1 MILLLLFFFDIIY
14 MIGKRDNMNKKGQ
27 ALVEFILILPVL
39 LLILMA
45 IIDIGN
51 IFLTKYTL
59 NNDLDT
65 VTNLYQNSDLKN
77 LGTYLAN
84 ENLTLDDK
92 TQNGM
97 TTLTIKKHIEINAP
111 ILSSILGENYEV
123 TSSKVIYE
131 DLGGLNGE

>member
-1 MILLLLFFFDIIY
+1 
-14 MIGKRDNMNKKGQ
+14 MNKKGQ

-45 IIDIGN
+45 MIDIGN